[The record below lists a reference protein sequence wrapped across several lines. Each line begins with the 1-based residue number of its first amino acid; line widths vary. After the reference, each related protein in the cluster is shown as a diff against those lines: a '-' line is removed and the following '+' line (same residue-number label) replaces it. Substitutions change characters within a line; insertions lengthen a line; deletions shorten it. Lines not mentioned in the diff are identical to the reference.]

1 MRVVRSYKQYLIK
14 SIATLVLLS
23 IASTSYAGGGLME
36 LVGLGSCNTPESCT
50 PDSGAFSSTGP
61 VQTQKVN
68 TGYANKLKT
77 LIENGN
83 NLLCP
88 LWNGLDQYGRKV
100 AYDSYYS
107 TTPTACIA
115 K

>member
-1 MRVVRSYKQYLIK
+1 MSVVRNYKLHIIK
-14 SIATLVLLS
+14 SLATVVLLS
-23 IASTSYAGGGLME
+23 IASTSYAGGELME
-36 LVGLGSCNTPESCT
+36 HVGLGSCNTPESCT
-50 PDSGAFSSTGP
+50 PDSGVFSTTGP

-100 AYDSYYS
+100 GYDTYFS

>member
-36 LVGLGSCNTPESCT
+36 LVGLGSCNAPESCT

-68 TGYANKLKT
+68 TGYANKLKS

-88 LWNGLDQYGRKV
+88 LWNGLDQYGRVVCV
-100 AYDSYYS
+100 A
-107 TTPTACIA
+107 